1 MGSPTKTSAIS
12 LIDAWQKVLAGTI
25 LIGETADLSDSY
37 SSLFYLEV
45 VPVDAGLSEQ
55 SGVIITPQV
64 SYADERWVDLQ
75 SLVSPKVA
83 TPYKL
88 AIAVS
93 VSSGATTITV
103 TDATGFTP
111 GTKWLLE
118 GEFVTD
124 SEVFIVKSVSGL
136 VITLADPLL
145 NDHTQPFNVWAFVS
159 QWSYKFPLEAAK
171 GRILYNDTDS
181 DSDIMVTTRLSKVDN
196 LNA

>member
-12 LIDAWQKVLAGTI
+12 LIDPWKKVPAGTI

-55 SGVIITPQV
+55 SGVIITPQA
-64 SYADERWVDLQ
+64 SYADERWVDL
-75 SLVSPKVA
+75 SSFKSPYVSA
-83 TPYKL
+83 AYK
-88 AIAVS
+88 
-93 VSSGATTITV
+93 TTITV
-103 TDATGFTP
+103 TTSPGDTTITVADATGFTP
-111 GTKWLLE
+111 GTKFLIE
-118 GEFVTD
+118 GNNITD
-124 SEVFIVKSVSGL
+124 SEVITVKSVSGL

-159 QWSYKFPLEAAK
+159 QWAYKFPLEAAK

-181 DSDIMVTTRLSKVDN
+181 DSDIMVTTRLSKVTN